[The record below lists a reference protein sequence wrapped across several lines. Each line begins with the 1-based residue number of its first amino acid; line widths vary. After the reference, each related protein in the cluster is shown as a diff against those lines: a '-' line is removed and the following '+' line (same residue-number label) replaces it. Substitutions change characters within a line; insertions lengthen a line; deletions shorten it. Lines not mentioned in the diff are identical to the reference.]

1 MQKKT
6 TRNKKMFNFW
16 KKNPNLSFSALGGK
30 YGIRK
35 QTAHEIIKR
44 LEKQAVDNTQ
54 K

>member
-1 MQKKT
+1 
-6 TRNKKMFNFW
+6 MFNFW

-44 LEKQAVDNTQ
+44 LEAQAVE
-54 K
+54 KSGK